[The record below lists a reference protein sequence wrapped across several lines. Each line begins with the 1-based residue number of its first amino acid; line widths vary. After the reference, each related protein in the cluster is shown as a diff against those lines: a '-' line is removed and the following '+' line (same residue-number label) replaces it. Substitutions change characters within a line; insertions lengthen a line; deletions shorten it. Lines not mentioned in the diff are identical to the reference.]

1 MDATVRIVLLLFG
14 PHSSKRTGKVSVK
27 TRPSFTSARECQCGM
42 SRGGLDA
49 AEASYTNALAL
60 LPDPDAPA
68 RKSRAR
74 CESRA
79 ARTEGRVAMDAEA
92 CDADSPSRGR
102 KGWLGAL
109 ARSLAPRIAA
119 ARGATDTGRPDAS
132 VDIETTGVGMR

>member
-1 MDATVRIVLLLFG
+1 
-14 PHSSKRTGKVSVK
+14 
-27 TRPSFTSARECQCGM
+27 
-42 SRGGLDA
+42 
-49 AEASYTNALAL
+49 
-60 LPDPDAPA
+60 
-68 RKSRAR
+68 
-74 CESRA
+74 
-79 ARTEGRVAMDAEA
+79 MDAEA